1 MTQNTFNK
9 AMGAV
14 IRRHRQQRG
23 LSQGDIGKALGVSY
37 QQAQKSELG
46 VNGFAAQYLPILAE
60 LFGVTVG
67 ELYEQAGIKAKAPE
81 PSAADNDAF
90 LAARYV
96 AKIPSGKLRR
106 NIIDFAR
113 KCAYEETAA

>member
-1 MTQNTFNK
+1 MTPKSFNK

-37 QQAQKSELG
+37 QQVQKSETGL
-46 VNGFAAQYLPILAE
+46 NCFAAHYLPVLAE
-60 LFGVTVG
+60 LFGLTIG
-67 ELYEQAGIKAKAPE
+67 DLYKQAGIQAKTVE
-81 PSAADNDAF
+81 PSPADNDAF

-96 AKIPSGKLRR
+96 AKISSDKLRR

-113 KCAYEETAA
+113 KCAYEGASA